1 MSTKSNVDP
10 FLLEVLKNSF
20 DTIADDMALNL
31 MRSAYSGII
40 RDSMDFSTA
49 LLDERGQTLAQGLTT
64 PMHLGSFFDAMNG
77 LMRRFEGDIEPDD
90 VFIFNDPYIANGQHL
105 PDIYITKPIFHNT
118 MIAGWSC
125 TVAHHCDVGGI
136 VAGSNALGATE
147 IYQEG
152 LRIPFL
158 KFVDAGHPVLA
169 IKELVASNVRL
180 PDKVLGDLQ
189 SQIAACATGEREL
202 LELIGRYGRDI
213 VMEYYGHLHDYAE
226 RLARAEFAEVSDG
239 TYRFTD
245 HIDGLGANPEPVVF
259 ELALTVEGD
268 HVTADFTGS
277 SPQVQGGINA
287 PLPFTKASV
296 YAALRS
302 IMPEEVPNCHGY
314 TRAITV
320 TAPEGSV
327 VNPVMPAACGARGI
341 TGYRTIDCM
350 FGALAKAVPERV
362 AADNSGGSTLP
373 TISGWRDGKPFIFCE
388 TFMGNFG
395 ATFDHDGQEGIAHIG
410 ANQSNVPVEMIEAEY
425 PIRIERYA
433 IAEDTG
439 GPGEYRGGLSLV
451 REYRILAAEA
461 ELNVR
466 SDKRDFP
473 PHGLDGGHAGTGSV
487 NIVRT
492 TSGAETMLPVLLTEP
507 VRLAQGALFH
517 HAMAGAGGYG
527 DPLVRDVERVRWD
540 VIEGKVSVAHAAEAY
555 GVVIMSTGVL
565 PGEVMVD
572 MDATHVLRGRLRESR
587 AE

>member
-64 PMHLGSFFDAMNG
+64 PMHLGSFFDAMSG

-327 VNPVMPAACGARGI
+327 VNPVMPAACGAR
-341 TGYRTIDCM
+341 
-350 FGALAKAVPERV
+350 
-362 AADNSGGSTLP
+362 
-373 TISGWRDGKPFIFCE
+373 
-388 TFMGNFG
+388 
-395 ATFDHDGQEGIAHIG
+395 
-410 ANQSNVPVEMIEAEY
+410 
-425 PIRIERYA
+425 
-433 IAEDTG
+433 
-439 GPGEYRGGLSLV
+439 
-451 REYRILAAEA
+451 
-461 ELNVR
+461 
-466 SDKRDFP
+466 
-473 PHGLDGGHAGTGSV
+473 
-487 NIVRT
+487 
-492 TSGAETMLPVLLTEP
+492 
-507 VRLAQGALFH
+507 
-517 HAMAGAGGYG
+517 
-527 DPLVRDVERVRWD
+527 
-540 VIEGKVSVAHAAEAY
+540 
-555 GVVIMSTGVL
+555 
-565 PGEVMVD
+565 
-572 MDATHVLRGRLRESR
+572 
-587 AE
+587 